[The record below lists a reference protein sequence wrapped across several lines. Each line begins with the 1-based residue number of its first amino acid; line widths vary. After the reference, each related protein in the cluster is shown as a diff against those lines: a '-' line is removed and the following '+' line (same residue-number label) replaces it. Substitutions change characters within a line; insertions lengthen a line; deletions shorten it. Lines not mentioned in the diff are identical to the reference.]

1 MQVIPKRNFKLLG
14 TSVVLDASKTYTATL
29 ATNQPNW
36 EVEGKIFV
44 EGVLLCKGDYDVIR
58 ARS

>member
-14 TSVVLDASKTYTATL
+14 TGIVLDTSKTYTAIL

-36 EVEGKIFV
+36 ETDGKIFV
-44 EGVLLCKGDYDVIR
+44 EGVLLCKGDYDVI
-58 ARS
+58 SLG